1 MSFRNLAFANRKF
14 KEIFGYPAAYVA
26 SAPGR
31 VNLIGEHT
39 DYNEGYVFPVA
50 IDKYLNIAART
61 RPDRRVRLHAAD
73 VNDSYEF
80 SLETPPSLQQ
90 DAPAWSHYL
99 IGVASL
105 LQTSSKKV
113 SGIDAVITGDVPIGA
128 GLSSSAALS
137 VSAALTFLT
146 ASLPTETPERA
157 PRTTGENQEL
167 AALCQRVEHEFVGV
181 KCGIMDQT
189 ISLLGR
195 ENQALFLDCRSLEHE
210 HVPLNSATHAIA
222 ICNTKVKRELAV
234 SEYNKRR
241 AECEKGVALLKKWLP
256 RISSL
261 RDVTLTD
268 FRKHEEELPVLTQ
281 KRCRYVIEEN
291 TRVLNAVAVLKARH
305 PQGVEGTEEP
315 LRQFGRLMNASHN
328 GLRDDYEVSCPEL
341 DVLTDIARSI
351 TGVIGSRMTGA
362 GFGGCT
368 VNIVHKDVLETFRT
382 LVTREYR
389 KYTGI
394 EPEIYLCHVSDGADV
409 FFNRTYAK
417 LENELIYPQ
426 PSIRMVSEEEN
437 KNVETHPCGLLSI
450 SAQHTDQ
457 LDSDAFCGSL
467 RKFQSRSNQPVSR
480 QRPSHTEAGLGTR
493 LTRCSPNR

>member
-1 MSFRNLAFANRKF
+1 MKKDLLRDDPNNIGISENRTKRVSFANQKF
-14 KEIFGYPAAYVA
+14 KEIFGSAPAFGA

-39 DYNEGYVFPVA
+39 DYNDGYVFPVA
-50 IDKYLNIAART
+50 IDKYINIAARK
-61 RPDRRVRLHAAD
+61 RSDRRVRLHALD

-80 SLETPPSLQQ
+80 CLDALPSIQQ

-105 LQTSSKKV
+105 LQTSGKKV

-146 ASLPTETPERA
+146 ASSSSEIWGSELCSRQSEID
-157 PRTTGENQEL
+157 NKEL

-210 HVPLNSATHAIA
+210 HVPLGLETTHSIV
-222 ICNTKVKRELAV
+222 ICNTKVKRELAA

-241 AECEKGVALLKKWLP
+241 AECERGVAVLKKWVP
-256 RISSL
+256 SISSL
-261 RDVTLTD
+261 RDITLTD
-268 FRKHEEELPVLTQ
+268 FKKHEEELPALTQ

-291 TRVLNAVAVLKARH
+291 TRVLDAVAVLKTRH
-305 PQGVEGTEEP
+305 LQTETEETDAS
-315 LRQFGRLMNASHN
+315 LIQFGRLMNASHN
-328 GLRDDYEVSCPEL
+328 GLRDDYEVSCSEL
-341 DVLTDIARSI
+341 DLLTDVARGI

-368 VNIVHKDVLETFRT
+368 VNIVHKDVLETFQT
-382 LVTREYR
+382 LVTTEYH
-389 KYTGI
+389 KHTGI
-394 EPEIYLCHVSDGADV
+394 EPEIYLCNVSDGAQV
-409 FFNRTYAK
+409 FFF
-417 LENELIYPQ
+417 
-426 PSIRMVSEEEN
+426 S
-437 KNVETHPCGLLSI
+437 
-450 SAQHTDQ
+450 
-457 LDSDAFCGSL
+457 
-467 RKFQSRSNQPVSR
+467 
-480 QRPSHTEAGLGTR
+480 
-493 LTRCSPNR
+493 